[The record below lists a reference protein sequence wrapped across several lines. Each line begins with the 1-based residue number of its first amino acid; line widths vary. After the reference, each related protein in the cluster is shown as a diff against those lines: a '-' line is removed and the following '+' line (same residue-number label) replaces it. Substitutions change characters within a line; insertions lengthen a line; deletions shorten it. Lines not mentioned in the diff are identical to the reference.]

1 MEYSNA
7 DKLAAVVARWLSPM
21 ADQLVGLK
29 LSSLPFLANL
39 ETKIKATGWVGAEYS
54 IMSDLVPLIRPV
66 IDSMLA
72 PAITSMLAGVPDE
85 AIPQAAHRIADAA
98 VSNGGLSILDGK
110 VSFSASDMAQ
120 LKHLL
125 VLNLPVCDSGFQV
138 EE

>member
-1 MEYSNA
+1 MDYSNT

-29 LSSLPFLANL
+29 LNSLPFLANL
-39 ETKIKATGWVGAEYS
+39 EAKIKATGWVGAEYS
-54 IMSDLVPLIRPV
+54 IMQDLGPLIRPV
-66 IDSMLA
+66 VDSMLA
-72 PAITSMLAGVPDE
+72 PAITSMLSGVPDE

-98 VSNGGLSILDGK
+98 ISSGGISILDGK
-110 VSFSASDMAQ
+110 VSFSAADMAQ

-125 VLNLPVCDSGFQV
+125 DLNLPACDSGFQV